1 MVDERPRQ
9 RKFSRE
15 FRAEGF
21 HAERLRRVMPGVDEI
36 YAQFLRRGERPM
48 RSFTRQKRIHAR
60 RGRLR
65 NFVARSA
72 RADAQPPHAIRP
84 ARGQMHRRLHRRLDA
99 VDQGGQRHID
109 LRLHADFE
117 KRRRPLDPERPR
129 EQRVVTETRMEIERQ
144 MRAVDRQARRH
155 RPLQLAIERA
165 VDPLRAAPEESVM
178 HDQQIRAR
186 VRRRVDH
193 RLAGIH
199 RAGDMRDPVRIREL
213 QAVVR
218 VRIILDLRR
227 PQFAVEKRHH
237 IRELH
242 PLTPVNPQ
250 NPVNP
255 V

>member
-21 HAERLRRVMPGVDEI
+21 HAERLRRVVAGVDEVH
-36 YAQFLRRGERPM
+36 AQFLRGGERPM
-48 RSFTRQKRIHAR
+48 RALAGQKRIHAR
-60 RGRLR
+60 CGRLR
-65 NFVARSA
+65 DFVARSA
-72 RADAQPPHAIRP
+72 RADAQPPHAFRS
-84 ARGQMHRRLHRRLDA
+84 ARGQMHRRLHRRLDPI
-99 VDQGGQRHID
+99 DQFAQRDID

-117 KRRRPLDPERPR
+117 KRRRPLETERPR
-129 EQRVVTETRMEIERQ
+129 EQRVVAETRMEIERQ
-144 MRAVDRQARRH
+144 MRAVDRQSRRH
-155 RPLQLAIERA
+155 RPLQLPVKRT
-165 VDPLRAAPEESVM
+165 VDPLRAAPQETVM

-199 RAGDMRDPVRIREL
+199 RAGDVRDLARVREL

-218 VRIILDLRR
+218 VRVILDLRR
-227 PQFAVEKRHH
+227 PQFAIEKRHH